1 MNFNEWEHLITSTN
15 TIIDVEFYYM
25 FIEND
30 FGVKVKIREDV
41 DGWEGEL
48 GIYSSLEEGMAAV
61 EEYKNKVEKLVAL
74 EQELF

>member
-1 MNFNEWEHLITSTN
+1 
-15 TIIDVEFYYM
+15 M

-30 FGVKVKIREDV
+30 FGVKVKIREEV

-48 GIYSSLEEGMAAV
+48 GIYPSLEEGMAAV
-61 EEYKNKVEKLVAL
+61 EEYKNKIEKLVAL

>member
-1 MNFNEWEHLITSTN
+1 MNFNEWGHLITSTN

-30 FGVKVKIREDV
+30 FGVKVKIREEV

-48 GIYSSLEEGMAAV
+48 GIYPSLEEGMAAV
-61 EEYKNKVEKLVAL
+61 EEYKNKIEKLVAL

>member
-30 FGVKVKIREDV
+30 LGVKVKIREEV
-41 DGWEGEL
+41 DGWEEEL
-48 GIYSSLEEGMAAV
+48 GIYPSLEESMAAV
-61 EEYKNKVEKLVAL
+61 EEYKNKIEKLVAL